1 MGQVCAIGLGLQG
14 LFLGD
19 VLLVLIGCFVF
30 FAARAEKNFVAAR
43 PLDDLDPA
51 HPYNPDTNTTRKKND
66 VTAKQQKT
74 GGKLVC

>member
-1 MGQVCAIGLGLQG
+1 VGQVCAIGLGLQG

-51 HPYNPDTNTTRKKND
+51 HS
-66 VTAKQQKT
+66 
-74 GGKLVC
+74 